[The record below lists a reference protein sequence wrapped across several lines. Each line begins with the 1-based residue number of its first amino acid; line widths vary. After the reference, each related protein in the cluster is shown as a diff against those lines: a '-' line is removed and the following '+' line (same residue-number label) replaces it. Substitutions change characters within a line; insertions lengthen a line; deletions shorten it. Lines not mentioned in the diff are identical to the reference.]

1 MWVSLLT
8 ILFLP
13 GNKYPPETAINLL
26 YANLNPNSNMGGGSD
41 LRYLDIS
48 INSLSER
55 SRSSRITL
63 IVFLTIEKYKNLSNF
78 VF

>member
-13 GNKYPPETAINLL
+13 GNKYPPETAMNLL
-26 YANLNPNSNMGGGSD
+26 YANLNPKSSMGGGSD
-41 LRYLDIS
+41 LAYFDIS
-48 INSLSER
+48 AYSLSES
-55 SRSSRITL
+55 SRSSRISL